1 VVCIGDRTSPANV
14 GFAHQKPDVAWR
26 GFHIR
31 YVPILLQKSAPR
43 WLICYFVKSGRL

>member
-14 GFAHQKPDVAWR
+14 GFAHQKSDVAWR

-31 YVPILLQKSAPR
+31 YVPISLQSLFGVANE
-43 WLICYFVKSGRL
+43 IS